1 MIDIQKVEES
11 RHYQEHVKI
20 LVFLNTKRTG
30 CNVMYLRCDFQEMQ
44 DSLNHYNC
52 NMFNGNFV
60 GHVITLNFEIARGI
74 QS

>member
-1 MIDIQKVEES
+1 
-11 RHYQEHVKI
+11 
-20 LVFLNTKRTG
+20 
-30 CNVMYLRCDFQEMQ
+30 MYLRCDFQEMQ